1 MIKLYFINHCY
12 SSKRAREWLTSYNIP
27 FTEINVA
34 KDDLSTS
41 DFLHVL
47 SLTENGIDDILLERS
62 TMYKK
67 YHHSFEESSLSEMI
81 SFLKRYRTV
90 IRTPIIVDETK
101 LLVGFTENRA
111 RKFLPRFHKNIYFDF
126 MAENKAE

>member
-1 MIKLYFINHCY
+1 VTLRFKDNIN
-12 SSKRAREWLTSYNIP
+12 
-27 FTEINVA
+27 
-34 KDDLSTS
+34 
-41 DFLHVL
+41 
-47 SLTENGIDDILLERS
+47 
-62 TMYKK
+62 
-67 YHHSFEESSLSEMI
+67 HSFEESSLSEMI

-126 MAENKAE
+126 IADNIAK

>member
-12 SSKRAREWLTSYNIP
+12 SSKRAREWLNAYNIP

-41 DFLHVL
+41 DFLHIL

-67 YHHSFEESSLSEMI
+67 YHLTLSQVFRVTNVE
-81 SFLKRYRTV
+81 F
-90 IRTPIIVDETK
+90 
-101 LLVGFTENRA
+101 
-111 RKFLPRFHKNIYFDF
+111 
-126 MAENKAE
+126 